1 MFRPDVVVVGA
12 GFAGLSAAVRLA
24 GRGAR
29 VLVLEQHRRLGGRA
43 TAFPDRG
50 TGEVVDNGQHA
61 FFGCYT
67 ETFAFLDVIGATA
80 DVALDERLDLEM
92 VDAAGSR
99 SRLRAASL
107 PAPLHLLAGLMR
119 WPALGMRDRIA
130 ALRAGRVLR
139 QLAADERARR
149 PLPPRL
155 GAITVAAWL
164 DELRQTPRIRELLW
178 DPLAVAALNQLPE
191 EAAAAPFARVLARMF
206 GGSRRDAAIGL
217 SRRPLDELYAVP
229 ARRYLEARGS
239 AVQTGARAKLMTA
252 GGRAK
257 GVVVKGDL
265 IEAGAVIATVPWHEL
280 PAFVD
285 GVPEMAD
292 VAAAAASMG
301 SSPIVSVNLWL
312 DRPVTDAAFI
322 GLAGRTF
329 QWIFDRSRI
338 LAEPSAHLAMV
349 SSGASA
355 IVGLDNRTLVER
367 ARDDLASALPA
378 ARGAQVRRAIVV
390 REKRATFSLAPGG
403 PARPG
408 AWTPVAGF
416 FLAGDWTDTGLPATI
431 EGAVASG
438 HRAADLV
445 QAG

>member
-1 MFRPDVVVVGA
+1 
-12 GFAGLSAAVRLA
+12 
-24 GRGAR
+24 
-29 VLVLEQHRRLGGRA
+29 
-43 TAFPDRG
+43 
-50 TGEVVDNGQHA
+50 
-61 FFGCYT
+61 
-67 ETFAFLDVIGATA
+67 
-80 DVALDERLDLEM
+80 
-92 VDAAGSR
+92 
-99 SRLRAASL
+99 
-107 PAPLHLLAGLMR
+107 
-119 WPALGMRDRIA
+119 LGMRDRIA

-178 DPLAVAALNQLPE
+178 DPLAVAALHQLPE

-292 VAAAAASMG
+292 VA
-301 SSPIVSVNLWL
+301 
-312 DRPVTDAAFI
+312 
-322 GLAGRTF
+322 
-329 QWIFDRSRI
+329 
-338 LAEPSAHLAMV
+338 
-349 SSGASA
+349 
-355 IVGLDNRTLVER
+355 
-367 ARDDLASALPA
+367 
-378 ARGAQVRRAIVV
+378 
-390 REKRATFSLAPGG
+390 
-403 PARPG
+403 
-408 AWTPVAGF
+408 
-416 FLAGDWTDTGLPATI
+416 
-431 EGAVASG
+431 
-438 HRAADLV
+438 
-445 QAG
+445 

>member
-1 MFRPDVVVVGA
+1 MLGA
-12 GFAGLSAAVRLA
+12 VRAVRAGL
-24 GRGAR
+24 
-29 VLVLEQHRRLGGRA
+29 H
-43 TAFPDRG
+43 
-50 TGEVVDNGQHA
+50 
-61 FFGCYT
+61 
-67 ETFAFLDVIGATA
+67 
-80 DVALDERLDLEM
+80 
-92 VDAAGSR
+92 
-99 SRLRAASL
+99 
-107 PAPLHLLAGLMR
+107 
-119 WPALGMRDRIA
+119 
-130 ALRAGRVLR
+130 
-139 QLAADERARR
+139 
-149 PLPPRL
+149 
-155 GAITVAAWL
+155 
-164 DELRQTPRIRELLW
+164 
-178 DPLAVAALNQLPE
+178 
-191 EAAAAPFARVLARMF
+191 
-206 GGSRRDAAIGL
+206 
-217 SRRPLDELYAVP
+217 
-229 ARRYLEARGS
+229 
-239 AVQTGARAKLMTA
+239 
-252 GGRAK
+252 
-257 GVVVKGDL
+257 
-265 IEAGAVIATVPWHEL
+265 
-280 PAFVD
+280 

>member
-1 MFRPDVVVVGA
+1 
-12 GFAGLSAAVRLA
+12 
-24 GRGAR
+24 
-29 VLVLEQHRRLGGRA
+29 
-43 TAFPDRG
+43 
-50 TGEVVDNGQHA
+50 
-61 FFGCYT
+61 
-67 ETFAFLDVIGATA
+67 
-80 DVALDERLDLEM
+80 
-92 VDAAGSR
+92 
-99 SRLRAASL
+99 
-107 PAPLHLLAGLMR
+107 
-119 WPALGMRDRIA
+119 
-130 ALRAGRVLR
+130 
-139 QLAADERARR
+139 
-149 PLPPRL
+149 
-155 GAITVAAWL
+155 
-164 DELRQTPRIRELLW
+164 W

-285 GVPEMAD
+285 GVPAMAD

-378 ARGAQVRRAIVV
+378 ARGAQVRRAI
-390 REKRATFSLAPGG
+390 
-403 PARPG
+403 
-408 AWTPVAGF
+408 
-416 FLAGDWTDTGLPATI
+416 
-431 EGAVASG
+431 
-438 HRAADLV
+438 
-445 QAG
+445 